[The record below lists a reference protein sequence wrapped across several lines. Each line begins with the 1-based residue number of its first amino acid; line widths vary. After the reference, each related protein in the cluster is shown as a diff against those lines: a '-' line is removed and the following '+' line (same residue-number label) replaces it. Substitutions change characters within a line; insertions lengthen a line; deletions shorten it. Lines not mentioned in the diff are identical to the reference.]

1 MHLANLKIDQ
11 MNFFRRKSKKEKLQ
25 KEYRRKLEEAH
36 KMAAINRKRSDELI
50 YEAEQLIKQMENE
63 N

>member
-1 MHLANLKIDQ
+1 
-11 MNFFRRKSKKEKLQ
+11 MNFFRRKSKKEKLK
-25 KEYRRKLEEAH
+25 KEYEQKLKEAH
-36 KMAAINRKRSDELI
+36 KMATVNRKRSDELI

>member
-1 MHLANLKIDQ
+1 

-25 KEYRRKLEEAH
+25 KEYEKKLAEAH
-36 KMAAINRKRSDELI
+36 KMAAINRKKSDELI

>member
-1 MHLANLKIDQ
+1 M
-11 MNFFRRKSKKEKLQ
+11 MNFFRRKSKKERLK
-25 KEYRRKLEEAH
+25 KEYEQKLAEAH
-36 KMAAINRKRSDELI
+36 KMASINRAKSDALI

>member
-1 MHLANLKIDQ
+1 
-11 MNFFRRKSKKEKLQ
+11 MNFFRRKSKKEKLE
-25 KEYRRKLEEAH
+25 KEYQQKLAEAH
-36 KMAAINRKRSDELI
+36 KMSQINRKKSDELI

>member
-1 MHLANLKIDQ
+1 
-11 MNFFRRKSKKEKLQ
+11 MNFFKRKTKKEKLM
-25 KEYRRKLEEAH
+25 KEYEKKLAKAH
-36 KMAAINRKRSDELI
+36 KMAPISRQKSDELI

>member
-1 MHLANLKIDQ
+1 
-11 MNFFRRKSKKEKLQ
+11 MNFFRRKSKKEKLKKQYEQ
-25 KEYRRKLEEAH
+25 KLKEAN
-36 KMAAINRKRSDELI
+36 KMSAINRKKSDELI

>member
-1 MHLANLKIDQ
+1 MK
-11 MNFFRRKSKKEKLQ
+11 FFRRKSKKEKL
-25 KEYRRKLEEAH
+25 KNEYEKKLAEAH
-36 KMAAINRKRSDELI
+36 KMAKINRKKSDELI

>member
-1 MHLANLKIDQ
+1 
-11 MNFFRRKSKKEKLQ
+11 MNFFKRKTKKEKLQ
-25 KEYRRKLEEAH
+25 KEYEQKLAEAH
-36 KMAAINRKRSDELI
+36 KMSAINRTKADELI

>member
-1 MHLANLKIDQ
+1 MKL
-11 MNFFRRKSKKEKLQ
+11 FRRKSKKEKLQ
-25 KEYRRKLEEAH
+25 KEYEKKLAEAH
-36 KMAAINRKRSDELI
+36 KMSTINRAKSDQLI